1 MVIDSIFMAF
11 RNLYRHKLRTF
22 LTVLGIIIGTCS
34 VATIYSVGTGGRQQI
49 VGVFKT
55 FGIDGLVISSPSSA
69 AGISTKSLTMQ
80 DIELVENNLREV
92 NAALPVLMEQTK
104 VGIHKFSTDAYT
116 LGVSDQNSGI
126 AGIVPKYGRGF
137 TQNDVNTD
145 GRVCIVDTELAR
157 RMYKRENIV
166 GKQIDLTIS
175 GVQSPF
181 TVVGV
186 VENADST
193 IGSLVGAFAPTLIYV
208 PYTTVMDL
216 TGDDSFES
224 FAVQLKSDANV
235 SISKEKIISQLESS
249 NGITGYRTENM
260 SQHEEKIEDIIGLV
274 TMIISAVAAVS
285 LIVGGIGVMTV
296 MLVAVNERKRE
307 IGLKKAIG
315 ATRRDILLEFIIEA
329 IAISLFGGAV
339 GIGLSYLLSAFSER
353 LIGIE
358 AAPNLTISIL
368 SLLFCAIIGII
379 FSVYPARKAAALDPI
394 DCLKYE

>member
-1 MVIDSIFMAF
+1 
-11 RNLYRHKLRTF
+11 
-22 LTVLGIIIGTCS
+22 
-34 VATIYSVGTGGRQQI
+34 
-49 VGVFKT
+49 
-55 FGIDGLVISSPSSA
+55 
-69 AGISTKSLTMQ
+69 
-80 DIELVENNLREV
+80 
-92 NAALPVLMEQTK
+92 
-104 VGIHKFSTDAYT
+104 
-116 LGVSDQNSGI
+116 
-126 AGIVPKYGRGF
+126 
-137 TQNDVNTD
+137 
-145 GRVCIVDTELAR
+145 
-157 RMYKRENIV
+157 
-166 GKQIDLTIS
+166 
-175 GVQSPF
+175 
-181 TVVGV
+181 
-186 VENADST
+186 
-193 IGSLVGAFAPTLIYV
+193 
-208 PYTTVMDL
+208 
-216 TGDDSFES
+216 
-224 FAVQLKSDANV
+224 
-235 SISKEKIISQLESS
+235 
-249 NGITGYRTENM
+249 M

>member
-1 MVIDSIFMAF
+1 
-11 RNLYRHKLRTF
+11 
-22 LTVLGIIIGTCS
+22 
-34 VATIYSVGTGGRQQI
+34 
-49 VGVFKT
+49 
-55 FGIDGLVISSPSSA
+55 
-69 AGISTKSLTMQ
+69 MQ

-224 FAVQLKSDANV
+224 FAVQLKSYANV